1 MNRIT
6 EYTTNLLTLSHKLGG
21 VNLNNS
27 IDTTLRPT
35 SKRKCHLSTLLPS
48 LNWRQGFFIALI
60 ALPLAFGSCGKTR
73 MYFPELEEFYEE
85 SMELKSVSTDSI
97 ARFSAK
103 VENFVVLYPE
113 AKDDPL
119 YPAIQKNIK
128 SANAGFKITINPDWG
143 EDINFNF

>member
-21 VNLNNS
+21 AILNNS
-27 IDTTLRPT
+27 LDSTLR
-35 SKRKCHLSTLLPS
+35 SALNCKCSSNSLLPS

-73 MYFPELEEFYEE
+73 MYFPELEEYYEE

>member
-1 MNRIT
+1 M
-6 EYTTNLLTLSHKLGG
+6 LTLSKKLGETL
-21 VNLNNS
+21 LNYILDS
-27 IDTTLRPT
+27 YIRPALIC
-35 SKRKCHLSTLLPS
+35 KCSSGSLLPS
-48 LNWRQGFFIALI
+48 LNWRQGFIMALF
-60 ALPLAFGSCGKTR
+60 ALPLAFVSCGQTQI
-73 MYFPELEEFYEE
+73 YFPDLEEFYEE
-85 SMELKSVSTDSI
+85 SMELKSVSTDSV